1 MPGIRNW
8 RHGRRLARET
18 CSGRSVTRRALAP
31 HTNADGT
38 LAAYQY
44 AVDSGHPEMTPVATK
59 RIMLIKV
66 GAHPRL

>member
-1 MPGIRNW
+1 M
-8 RHGRRLARET
+8 
-18 CSGRSVTRRALAP
+18 TRRALAP